1 MIVVTHIV
9 MMLGIGAVLASV
21 QTNTLNS
28 LPKQYYP
35 DGIAITQ
42 TIQQVAGA
50 IGIAVLVSL
59 LSAKQSSYLAT
70 ANEFA
75 EATAS
80 GSSMVFNISL
90 VLAVINIVLSFFIK
104 NPAQLCKGK
113 IFCEGN

>member
-1 MIVVTHIV
+1 MLTHII

-50 IGIAVLVSL
+50 IGIAVLVSVF
-59 LSAKQSSYLAT
+59 SAKQGSYLAT
-70 ANEFA
+70 GNELPQA
-75 EATAS
+75 AAA
-80 GSSMVFNISL
+80 GSSMVFYNQFSIS
-90 VLAVINIVLSFFIK
+90 
-104 NPAQLCKGK
+104 GD
-113 IFCEGN
+113 